1 MTRPAQN
8 LDKVIELAEGR
19 RDDAL
24 AELARAQ
31 TEQREAQDQL
41 DQLAAYADEAQ
52 RRWAERGAAG
62 VAVAMLMHHRQ
73 FMAKLDHAMAFQQ
86 DVLRDR
92 AQRVEHTQAAVH
104 EAERELA
111 SLRKYVARQVD
122 AWQQTLQRREQKHTD
137 EMAQNIH
144 RRRLENDSSFQP
156 MSSS

>member
-8 LDKVIELAEGR
+8 LDKVIELAESR

-24 AELARAQ
+24 AEFARVQA
-31 TEQREAQDQL
+31 EQREAQAQMDQL
-41 DQLAAYADEAQ
+41 STYADEAQ

-73 FMAKLDHAMAFQQ
+73 FMAKLDHAMDFQQ
-86 DVLRDR
+86 GVLSDR
-92 AQRVEHTQAAVH
+92 ALRVERAQAAVH

-111 SLRKYVARQVD
+111 SLRKYVTRQVD

>member
-1 MTRPAQN
+1 MSRPAQN
-8 LDKVIELAEGR
+8 LDPVIELAERR

-24 AELARAQ
+24 ADCARVQ
-31 TEQREAQDQL
+31 SEQREARAQMEQL
-41 DQLAAYADEAQ
+41 QTYADEAN

-62 VAVAMLMHHRQ
+62 VSVTMLMHHRQ
-73 FMAKLDHAMAFQQ
+73 FMAKLEHAMEFQQ
-86 DVLRDR
+86 GVLADR
-92 AQRVEHTQAAVH
+92 ERRVQQAQAAVH

-111 SLRKYVARQVD
+111 SLRKYAERQVQ

-144 RRRLENDSSFQP
+144 RRRLENDSNFQP